1 VRIARALVGGHP
13 PVGEVTADRFRPLV
27 GNPFVHRSGGQRSDA
42 DARALSE
49 LPLLS
54 PVEPRTMLAVM
65 GGFLEPG
72 QTRKG
77 ERPPMVLCPKI
88 VPELGGQDAAVVRPP
103 FVDSL
108 VMEAEMAV
116 VVGRTLRRAGVEE
129 AAEAIWGYTCCND
142 ATATQYFPQFYLAK
156 GFDTFGSLGPWVVTD
171 LTPDQ
176 IEAGLSIV
184 GRRNGVE
191 VQRASTA
198 HYKYLPWEWL
208 AYVSSF
214 LTLFPGDVI
223 TLGTPPPPS
232 PVVPGDLVEI
242 EVEGIGVL
250 TNRIVDG

>member
-1 VRIARALVGGHP
+1 MRIARALVGGRP
-13 PVGEVTADRFRPLV
+13 TFGEVTADRFRPLAGDPV
-27 GNPFVHRSGGQRSDA
+27 AHRGGGRRRGGDA
-42 DARALSE
+42 LALSE

-72 QTRKG
+72 QTRDG

-88 VPELGGQDAAVVRPP
+88 VPEPSGQGGTVVRPT

-116 VVGRTLRRAGVEE
+116 VVGRTLRRAGAEE

-156 GFDTFGSLGPWVVTD
+156 AFDTFCSLGPWVVTD

-176 IEAGLSIV
+176 VEAGLSIV
-184 GRRNGVE
+184 GRRNGEE

-198 HYKYLPWEWL
+198 DYKYLPWEWL
-208 AYVSSF
+208 SYVSSF
-214 LTLFPGDVI
+214 ITLVPGDVI
-223 TLGTPPPPS
+223 TLGTPPPPP
-232 PVVPGDLVEI
+232 PVAPGDMVEI
-242 EVEGIGVL
+242 EVEGIGIL
-250 TNRIVDG
+250 TNHIVDG